1 MLLSLSFAAAF
12 LAAAMSTAW
21 AVQRRTGN
29 SGWIDTIWSFA
40 VGAAGV
46 GMALASSGAD
56 APGPRQW
63 LVAALAAIW
72 AARLGGYIAA
82 RSKGAAEDPRYAW
95 LMQEWGEDASRRLFM
110 FLQAQALA
118 GLILVLAIGVA
129 ARDPSPALRP
139 LDVLGALVFALALAG
154 AALADEQL
162 RRFRADTSRRGGV
175 CEDGL
180 WAYSRHPNYF
190 FEWLGWCAFPLIA
203 LSGGAWIGLVA
214 LAAPAL
220 MYYLLAHVSGV
231 PPLEAHMERSRGAAF
246 ADYRARVNAFFPGPR
261 KTPRRDAEPGAAR

>member
-1 MLLSLSFAAAF
+1 MFLSLVFAAVF
-12 LAAAMSTAW
+12 LVVAMSLAW

-40 VGAAGV
+40 VGVAGAGVALTAAG
-46 GMALASSGAD
+46 AD
-56 APGPRQW
+56 GPGPRQW

-72 AARLGGYIAA
+72 AVRLGGYIAF
-82 RSKGAAEDPRYAW
+82 RSKGAGEDPRYAW
-95 LMQEWGEDASRRLFM
+95 LMQEWGEDASRRLFQ

-118 GLILVLAIGVA
+118 GLILVGAIAVA
-129 ARDPSPALRP
+129 ARDPAPALRP
-139 LDVLGALVFALALAG
+139 LDLLGALLFLAALAG

-162 RRFRADTSRRGGV
+162 RRYRAAAVHRGGV

-180 WAYSRHPNYF
+180 WAWSRHPNYF
-190 FEWLGWCAFPLIA
+190 FEWLGWCAFPVIA
-203 LSGGAWIGLVA
+203 LSGGAPIGLLA

-220 MYYLLAHVSGV
+220 MYLLLAHVSGV

-261 KTPRRDAEPGAAR
+261 KSRDSAETGVS

>member
-1 MLLSLSFAAAF
+1 MLLSLMFAAVF
-12 LAAAMSTAW
+12 LIAAMSTAW

-46 GMALASSGAD
+46 AVALTAAD
-56 APGPRQW
+56 QPGPRQW
-63 LVAALAAIW
+63 LVAALSGLW
-72 AARLGGYIAA
+72 GVRLGGYIAL
-82 RSKGAAEDPRYAW
+82 RSAGASEDPRYAH
-95 LMQEWGEDASRRLFM
+95 LMQEWGAHASRRLFQ

-118 GLILVLAIGVA
+118 GLILVASIAIA
-129 ARDPSPALRP
+129 ARDPAPALRA
-139 LDVLGALVFALALAG
+139 LDLAGALLFVVALAG
-154 AALADEQL
+154 AALADGQL
-162 RRFRADTSRRGGV
+162 RRYRADPAHRGGV

-180 WAYSRHPNYF
+180 WAWSRHPNYF

-203 LSGGAWIGLVA
+203 LSGGGLAGLIA

-220 MYYLLAHVSGV
+220 MYLLLAHVSGV

-261 KTPRRDAEPGAAR
+261 KSRAQAETGASS